1 MGEFRFKRFS
11 VLNEKSAM
19 RVNTDGV
26 LLGALMTISPEDRN
40 VLDIGTGTGTVALMA
55 AQRHSDMRGGD
66 MPGIMAIDIDAPSAE
81 EAAFNFSR
89 SDWAGCL
96 SAENISLDAYV
107 HALDAGTEGPVL
119 FDHIFSNPPY
129 YGGELKSPDVRR
141 SAARHSGSLSYMDIV
156 DFASGHLT
164 SSGRLSLIL
173 PADVELH
180 LSRYARMCG
189 LFPFRVVRIRTVPRK
204 PVKRIMA
211 EFSRERPQEVV
222 STDLPIQEKG
232 QYTAQYI
239 DLTSPFY
246 L

>member
-26 LLGALMTISPEDRN
+26 LLGALMTISPEDMT

-66 MPGIMAIDIDAPSAE
+66 MPEIIAIDIDAPSAE
-81 EAAFNFSR
+81 EASANFSR
-89 SDWAGCL
+89 SDWAGSL
-96 SAENISLDAYV
+96 SAENVSLEAYGQ
-107 HALDAGTEGPVL
+107 ALDAGTERPVL

-129 YGGELKSPDVRR
+129 YGGELRSPDARR
-141 SAARHSGSLSYMDIV
+141 SAARHSESLSYMDIV
-156 DFASGHLT
+156 DFSSGRL
-164 SSGRLSLIL
+164 SPSGRLSLIL

-189 LFPFRVVRIRTVPRK
+189 LFPFRIVRIRTVPGK

-211 EFSRERPQEVV
+211 EFCRERPDEVIY
-222 STDLPIQEKG
+222 TDLSIQEKG